1 MAIYFGIT
9 IAEKLTQADAYYGVA
24 NHIRSLDWGS
34 YVENEQ
40 KAALLQAE
48 REIDAHLGIALE
60 ENYSETSF
68 PISEYSSYRP
78 DYAIFEQALYLLN
91 NTARQRTS
99 SSGAELIE
107 SEQYQ
112 EQERTIGVGI
122 APEAM
127 VFLRINRIQMER
139 G

>member
-9 IAEKLTQADAYYGVA
+9 VANKLVQADAYYAVA
-24 NHIRSLDWGS
+24 NHIRHFDWDGYS
-34 YVENEQ
+34 EDEQ

-48 REIDAHLGIALE
+48 RELDAHIGMTLE
-60 ENYSETSF
+60 DSYSNTSF
-68 PISEYSSYRP
+68 PIAEWSSYRP
-78 DYAIFEQALYLLN
+78 DYAVFEQALYLLN
-91 NTARQRTS
+91 NTARQRTA

-107 SEQYQ
+107 SDQYQ
-112 EQERTIGVGI
+112 EDERTIGVGI

-127 VFLRINRIQMER
+127 VFLRINRVQIER